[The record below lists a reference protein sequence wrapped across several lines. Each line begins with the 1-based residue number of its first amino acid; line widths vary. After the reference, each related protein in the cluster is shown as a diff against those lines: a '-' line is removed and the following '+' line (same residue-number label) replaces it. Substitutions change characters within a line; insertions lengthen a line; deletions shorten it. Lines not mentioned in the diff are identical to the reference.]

1 MNKKRIKDI
10 LLIGGLLLICGV
22 VTVGLPLGV
31 FFLIDKIDD
40 VKIEE
45 KSDKIIIN
53 NGDLE
58 AVITD
63 GYYVKEDKSYYV
75 EGILKNNTNKDYE
88 YVDLTI
94 YVYDSDNNILG
105 EAVCSLQILQA
116 NGSWKFKAEYYEPRR
131 ASEVVSYKL
140 INVEFY

>member
-10 LLIGGLLLICGV
+10 LLIVLLLIVCGI
-22 VTVGLPLGV
+22 VTVGLPLGA
-31 FFLIDKIDD
+31 FFLLDKIDD

-45 KSDKIIIN
+45 KSGKTIIN
-53 NGDLE
+53 DGDLE

-63 GYYVKEDKSYYV
+63 GYYVEEDKSYYV

-88 YVDLTI
+88 YIQLTF
-94 YVYDSDNNILG
+94 YVYDSENNILG
-105 EAVCSLQILQA
+105 EVVCNLQILEG
-116 NGSWKFKAEYYEPRR
+116 NGSWRFKAEYCEPRR
-131 ASEVVSYKL
+131 ASEVANYKI